1 MSNVTAGE
9 VCGFLT
15 EFLSKRLAVEGQA
28 VPEVLPYDCDFMLA
42 GMIDSMGILE
52 LLTALNEHF
61 GVEIDFEGLEPES
74 MTVVGPLCRF
84 VSEQISKP

>member
-1 MSNVTAGE
+1 
-9 VCGFLT
+9 
-15 EFLSKRLAVEGQA
+15 
-28 VPEVLPYDCDFMLA
+28 VPEVLPDDCDLMLA